1 MESDIKPFKHDVE
14 FLGRNV
20 KSAEKFFQAAE
31 VVSNCPTLGVHYLP
45 HTMTE
50 EYIIAGCRHNDPAAQ
65 RELYNRFS
73 PKMLAVCY
81 RFAQSREDAEDMLQE
96 GFIKVFTQIHT
107 FQNKGAFEGWIRRII
122 VHTCINFLKKYK
134 KFNDSVDLAQA
145 GYVHIKEETIPS
157 IMQAK
162 QVAECIRLLPLGYR
176 TVLNLYALEGYSH
189 REISQMLD
197 IEESTSRSQYTR
209 AKTML
214 EGILVR
220 RNIVEKPKA
229 EFGMLAGVKK

>member
-1 MESDIKPFKHDVE
+1 
-14 FLGRNV
+14 
-20 KSAEKFFQAAE
+20 
-31 VVSNCPTLGVHYLP
+31 
-45 HTMTE
+45 MTE
-50 EYIIAGCRHNDPAAQ
+50 EFIIAGCLHNDPAAQ

-73 PKMLAVCY
+73 PRMLSVCY

-134 KFNDSVDLAQA
+134 KFNDCVDIDQA
-145 GYVHIKEETIPS
+145 ITTQVKEETIPS

-162 QVAECIRLLPLGYR
+162 QVTECIRLLPIGYR
-176 TVLNLYALEGYSH
+176 TVLNLYAIEGYSH
-189 REISQMLD
+189 REISEMLD

-214 EGILVR
+214 ENILIKK
-220 RNIVEKPKA
+220 NILEKPNA
-229 EFGMLAGVKK
+229 RFTLLAGVKK